1 MTSSGFMHMSGLC
14 ECWEICVWCK
24 KDPMQFLNG
33 LYLDLYLW
41 DRIDIKYTAWH
52 WMNSSHMAPTYDLFL
67 FRELHFKCHW
77 MFFLLKM
84 SHPIHYCH
92 TVLFQVTLDSYL
104 VHWGSESWKCRL
116 PLLNEMV
123 STGDTAI
130 SLHIRTP
137 WNSGGGGGCNPDKL
151 KLKVP
156 RYAQIFIFRRI
167 GGGGLLLTNSN
178 SKCQDLH
185 KFSFWGWGTP
195 DKQSWNTWVGA
206 LKEFWTKNSG
216 NWNM

>member
-1 MTSSGFMHMSGLC
+1 
-14 ECWEICVWCK
+14 
-24 KDPMQFLNG
+24 
-33 LYLDLYLW
+33 
-41 DRIDIKYTAWH
+41 
-52 WMNSSHMAPTYDLFL
+52 MNSSHMAPTYDFFL
-67 FRELHFKCHW
+67 FREFHFKCHW

-156 RYAQIFIFRRI
+156 RYAQIFIFRR
-167 GGGGLLLTNSN
+167 GGV
-178 SKCQDLH
+178 
-185 KFSFWGWGTP
+185 TP
-195 DKQSWNTWVGA
+195 DKLKLEVSRLAQILILGVGYSRQTI
-206 LKEFWTKNSG
+206 LKYMSGGTQGILNQKFWYLECVVHRG
-216 NWNM
+216 